1 MKVNIKQAIEQ
12 QIKKGNLKMKFNA
25 KTFII
30 ATFVVFAIIICK
42 GGIGYN
48 STQNFQVIQS
58 MGGDMSIQSQGG
70 YYGKFFPKVWTYDK
84 VRTIYFSSDREE
96 SKDNDGLPVRF
107 ANKGTGTVSVQVIA
121 RLFSTPETMYKLH
134 AYARGDVGII
144 ENIIFAKLKEI
155 AMSVASTMSSNDAI
169 ENYAKFNEG
178 IRSKIINNAEL
189 KERGIFIEQFSIT
202 GISFDKLTTGQFQK
216 QQEIELA
223 RKEAEANKIK
233 FETERDTVK
242 IQYEKEQA
250 EPEGKAKVVMIKE
263 TTDAERE
270 KKLAE
275 IAAEKQ
281 VAVAKLAAE
290 QAKIDAEKVKEVA
303 IVEATKNKETAKLN
317 NEAAKLDAERIIT
330 LASAKQKELELAKGL
345 SELDKFKMTIDK
357 ETSIGVAEAWANG
370 ISKMKLPETFMLGG
384 SGNQGG
390 GMNPMETFFNLMN
403 VSTAKELASKK
414 ESE

>member
-1 MKVNIKQAIEQ
+1 MKT
-12 QIKKGNLKMKFNA
+12 KFNA
-25 KTFII
+25 TAFII
-30 ATFVVFAIIICK
+30 GIFITITVIAFT

-48 STQNFQVIQS
+48 NTQNFQVIQNMS
-58 MGGDMSIQSQGG
+58 GDMSIQSKGG

-84 VRTIYFSSDREE
+84 VRTIYFSNDREE
-96 SKDNDGLPVRF
+96 SKDNDALPVRF
-107 ANKGTGTVSVQVIA
+107 ANKGTGSVSVQVIA
-121 RLFSTPETMYKLH
+121 RLFSTPEIMYKLH
-134 AYARGDVGII
+134 AYARGDVEII
-144 ENIIFAKLKEI
+144 ENIIYAKLKEI
-155 AMSVASTMSSNDAI
+155 AMAVASTMSSNDAI

-178 IRSKIINNAEL
+178 IRSKIINNPEL

-202 GISFDKLTTGQFQK
+202 GIMFDRLTTGQFQK

-250 EPEGKAKVVMIKE
+250 ESEGKAKVVMIKE

-275 IAAEKQ
+275 ISAEKQ

-290 QAKIDAEKVKEVA
+290 QAKIDAQKIKEVA
-303 IVEATKNKETAKLN
+303 IIEATKNKETAKLN

-330 LASAKQKELELAKGL
+330 MATAKQKELELAKGL
-345 SELDKFKMTIDK
+345 SELDKFRMTIDK

-414 ESE
+414 ESK

>member
-1 MKVNIKQAIEQ
+1 MNNISTKTIAFVAVICLILAIMFF
-12 QIKKGNLKMKFNA
+12 GF
-25 KTFII
+25 T
-30 ATFVVFAIIICK
+30 
-42 GGIGYN
+42 GYN
-48 STQNFQVIQS
+48 QVQNFQVLQDV
-58 MGGDMSIQSQGG
+58 GGQMSVNTQGG
-70 YYGKFFPKVWTYDK
+70 YYMKFFPRVWEYPK
-84 VRTIYFSSDREE
+84 IHTIYYSSDKQE

-121 RLFSTPETMYKLH
+121 RLVGSQEDMIKLH
-134 AYARGDVGII
+134 AYARGDIGLIEDII
-144 ENIIFAKLKEI
+144 YAKLKEI
-155 AMSVASTMSSNDAI
+155 AMSVSSSMSSNEAI
-169 ENYAKFNEG
+169 ENYAKFNEQM
-178 IRSKIINNAEL
+178 RTKLMNNAEL
-189 KERGIFIEQFSIT
+189 KQKGIVIDQFSIT
-202 GISFDKLTTGQFQK
+202 GIDFDRLTTGQFQK

-250 EPEGKAKVVMIKE
+250 ESEGKAKVVMIKE

-317 NEAAKLDAERIIT
+317 KAAKLDAERIVT
-330 LASAKQKELELAKGL
+330 LATAKQKELELAKGL

-403 VSTAKELASKK
+403 VKTVKEIRKQ
-414 ESE
+414 

>member
-1 MKVNIKQAIEQ
+1 MKTK
-12 QIKKGNLKMKFNA
+12 KKGNLKMKFNA

-30 ATFVVFAIIICK
+30 ATFVVFAIIICT

-58 MGGDMSIQSQGG
+58 MGGDMYVQSQGG

-189 KERGIFIEQFSIT
+189 KEQGIFIEQFSIT

-250 EPEGKAKVVMIKE
+250 ESEGKAKVVMIKE

-270 KKLAE
+270 KRLAE

-403 VSTAKELASKK
+403 ASTAKELASKK
-414 ESE
+414 ESK